1 MPAIIRSVRGRY
13 SSEKIIEKSRFLSYC
28 DHVAS
33 EGEARAFIAEIKAMH
48 PAATHHCYGF
58 IADKTGGDAAFF

>member
-33 EGEARAFIAEIKAMH
+33 EEEARAFIAEIKA
-48 PAATHHCYGF
+48 PR
-58 IADKTGGDAAFF
+58 GDPSLLWLCRG